1 MGAWV
6 REARRLKVIPGNGPV
21 TFSCWL
27 PSSPLRLPS
36 SSSSRRGVIEQ
47 RKHHTRDA
55 KRLRSLAPSVTTA
68 ALRARILQRA
78 REHAAFAR
86 FDNDPPALR
95 GQPAR

>member
-1 MGAWV
+1 
-6 REARRLKVIPGNGPV
+6 
-21 TFSCWL
+21 
-27 PSSPLRLPS
+27 
-36 SSSSRRGVIEQ
+36 
-47 RKHHTRDA
+47 
-55 KRLRSLAPSVTTA
+55 LRSLAPSVTTA